1 MSQFKNRVSICNL
14 VCVLL
19 MLAIIVAQLLIPCW
33 TVEKKGV
40 VEEVSLGKYVWF
52 VNDYRTLTN
61 SFKDSFGKE
70 FKADVIAF
78 PHLYMVLVFGF
89 GLVFCIKDHNK
100 KIPSLF
106 CTAFG
111 FMNIYY
117 YLTNQI
123 LAATPAN
130 VICIVGGAVVLLL
143 SLLSI
148 GGDLPKKLTAK
159 KAAKA
164 A

>member
-14 VCVLL
+14 VCILL
-19 MLAIIVAQLLIPCW
+19 MLAIVVAQLLIPCW
-33 TVEKKGV
+33 VVEQKGV
-40 VEEVSLGKYVWF
+40 VEEVSLGEYVWF
-52 VNDYRTLTN
+52 VNDYRSLTT
-61 SFKDSFGKE
+61 SFKEAFGKD

-78 PHLYMVLVFGF
+78 PHLFMILVFAF
-89 GLVFCIKDHNK
+89 GTVFCIKDHDK
-100 KIPSLF
+100 KVPSLF

-123 LAATPAN
+123 LASTPAN
-130 VICIVGGAVVLLL
+130 VVCIAGGAVVLLI
-143 SLLSI
+143 SLFSI
-148 GGDLPKKLTAK
+148 GGDLPKKLAAK
-159 KAAKA
+159 KAEKA